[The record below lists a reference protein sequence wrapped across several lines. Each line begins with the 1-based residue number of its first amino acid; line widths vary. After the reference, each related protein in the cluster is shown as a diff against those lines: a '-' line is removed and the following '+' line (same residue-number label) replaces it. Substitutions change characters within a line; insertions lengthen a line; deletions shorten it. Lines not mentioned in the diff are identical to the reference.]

1 MCKHKEKW
9 PCLRTATPQP
19 PACVQPWRVKPKGR
33 ACVWV
38 CVSQVLGRMVE
49 VKANIPL
56 AVRAAWPVCYSP
68 YVHLFCSLWHY
79 VVVYR
84 VWSWTACSAQTA
96 WFARL
101 MKEEKTMWHVSV
113 TVICLGEKK
122 IDTVVVPNIWI
133 LVGFN
138 KFCSYLEQVKIRY
151 NP

>member
-19 PACVQPWRVKPKGR
+19 PACAQPWRVKPKGR

-38 CVSQVLGRMVE
+38 CVSQVLGGMVE

-68 YVHLFCSLWHY
+68 YVHLFCSLWDY

-84 VWSWTACSAQTA
+84 TRSWSACCNSHSLVCQTDGGKKCEQCDMFLFSHMSWCKKKKKMLLLSLTAGFWWASINSA
-96 WFARL
+96 
-101 MKEEKTMWHVSV
+101 
-113 TVICLGEKK
+113 VI
-122 IDTVVVPNIWI
+122 
-133 LVGFN
+133 
-138 KFCSYLEQVKIRY
+138 
-151 NP
+151 